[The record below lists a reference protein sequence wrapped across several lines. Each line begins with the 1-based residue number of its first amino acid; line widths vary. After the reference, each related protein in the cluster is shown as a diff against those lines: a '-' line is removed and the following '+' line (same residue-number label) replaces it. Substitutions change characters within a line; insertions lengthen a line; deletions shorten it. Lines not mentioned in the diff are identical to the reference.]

1 MKKSNANTQTVGRY
15 PSNSLYNWQTFNRK
29 KLEVRRNIML
39 SIIEDQVTLYD
50 MFWALNDFINFNNE
64 DKDNT
69 FKVEEK
75 LNGLNQLFIVGMI
88 VDEADQDHLM
98 DLMNS
103 TIHESRNTS
112 KSVKERAVIVENLLR
127 MEVLNCICLN

>member
-1 MKKSNANTQTVGRY
+1 MKKSNTQTVGRY

-50 MFWALNDFINFNNE
+50 MFWALNDFINFNND

-75 LNGLNQLFIVGMI
+75 LNGLSKLFIVGMI
-88 VDEADQDHLM
+88 HITDHQDHLFEVM
-98 DLMNS
+98 HN
-103 TIHESRNTS
+103 TIHETRALS
-112 KSVKERAVIVENLLR
+112 KTIKERAEIIEKLLR
-127 MEVLNCICLN
+127 MEVLNLLE

>member
-1 MKKSNANTQTVGRY
+1 MKKSNTNTQTVGRY

-75 LNGLNQLFIVGMI
+75 LNGLSKLFIVGMI
-88 VDEADQDHLM
+88 YITDHQDHLFEVM
-98 DLMNS
+98 HN
-103 TIHESRNTS
+103 TIHETRTLS
-112 KSVKERAVIVENLLR
+112 KTIKERAEIIEKLLR
-127 MEVLNCICLN
+127 MEVLNLLK

>member
-75 LNGLNQLFIVGMI
+75 LNGLSKLFIVGMI
-88 VDEADQDHLM
+88 YITDHQDHLFEVM
-98 DLMNS
+98 HN
-103 TIHESRNTS
+103 TIHETRALS
-112 KSVKERAVIVENLLR
+112 KTIKERAEIIEKLLR
-127 MEVLNCICLN
+127 MEVLNLLK

>member
-1 MKKSNANTQTVGRY
+1 MKKSNTQTVGRY

-75 LNGLNQLFIVGMI
+75 LNGLSKLFIVGMI
-88 VDEADQDHLM
+88 HITDHQDHLFEVM
-98 DLMNS
+98 HN
-103 TIHESRNTS
+103 TIHETRALS
-112 KSVKERAVIVENLLR
+112 KTIKERAEIIEKLLR
-127 MEVLNCICLN
+127 MEVLNLLE